1 MGSVGRRRLEFLVSL
16 SFPLISARSGLLGHG
31 GILVGQVPRRA
42 SAPKFLSP
50 EPPFTRGPL
59 RLGSGQAPTL
69 ALPQR
74 GPFDSALLGSGCAG
88 ECLSGPPAGERV
100 FGVTMIMVEGCHFGW
115 QGAGVSSFWR
125 RGCRDCRVW
134 RGGRA
139 GGLRLRF
146 AAIRMRRGITG
157 FRPTWTLSGRLR
169 VLAYGESA
177 YFRERVGVGASQVC

>member
-1 MGSVGRRRLEFLVSL
+1 MGSGGRRRLEFF
-16 SFPLISARSGLLGHG
+16 SFPLVSSHFRSFRVIGAWRNSRGTGSSTSQRTKVLKSRTA
-31 GILVGQVPRRA
+31 VYPRT
-42 SAPKFLSP
+42 L
-50 EPPFTRGPL
+50 
-59 RLGSGQAPTL
+59 TL

-74 GPFDSALLGSGCAG
+74 WPFYSALLRSGCAG

-100 FGVTMIMVEGCHFGW
+100 FGLAMIMVEGCHFGW

-157 FRPTWTLSGRLR
+157 FRPTWTLSGRLG

-177 YFRERVGVGASQVC
+177 YFRERVGVGASLVC